1 MVKDS
6 SMARY
11 GLLLLLGACAN
22 VYAAPRLLL
31 SQAAFTVTVAQG
43 ANGATQIVE
52 AANQGDG
59 SLSLQLSSSVPW
71 LVPTLATPVACTLGN
86 GTCTPV
92 QIAVQSSSLAAG
104 TFTGTVTIT
113 DPNAVD
119 APQFVTVTA
128 LVGGSVPGKLEF
140 FVPPAGSAT
149 SSFTTASTVNTTVSN
164 SPWLSIAVN
173 GQGTFL
179 FNVPYQVTAAA
190 GGLAAGDYNGTITL
204 SGSSF
209 APDNK
214 AVAVLLHVTTSPILQ
229 PGSPSVQ
236 FKIAQG
242 ANKQTTLI
250 ATTNAGQGTLTVS
263 GVTAAA
269 ASGNWLSAAIS
280 SSGPFVN
287 ITADPTGLSPNTY
300 QGTVTIA
307 SNAANASVVV
317 PVTLVV
323 EAVTPPV
330 VFAGGVLNNGTFAGP
345 EQLAQG
351 DIVALFGDQLTFGDP
366 TQASVLPLGTNLGN
380 VQVLVNGTAAPL
392 YYVSPGQVNFQIPTN
407 ATVGNGT
414 ISVVRNGTTGN
425 RAFVSIAASVPRF
438 ILLNGG
444 PFAILTTPG
453 GSLTG
458 IPGSPVKDGDTV
470 VIYTIGLGPT
480 SPPVASGTASPG
492 SPPAM
497 TGTTQVCFGTLT
509 LFGKPQCTNAAFSGL
524 TPGLV
529 GLYQINVV
537 IPNTVASG
545 NQPMYFTVNGV
556 QSNTVQLAVQ

>member
-1 MVKDS
+1 MVKNS
-6 SMARY
+6 FIVRN
-11 GLLLLLGACAN
+11 GLFLLLGVCAN

-43 ANGATQIVE
+43 ANGPTQVVE
-52 AANQGDG
+52 AANNGDG
-59 SLSLQLSSSVPW
+59 SLTLQTSSSVSW
-71 LVPTLATPVACTLGN
+71 LVPSLGAQVACTLGN

-92 QIAVQSSSLAAG
+92 QIALQTASLAAG
-104 TFTGTVTIT
+104 VFTGTVTIT
-113 DPNAVD
+113 DPNAID
-119 APQFVTVTA
+119 APQFVTVTVQ
-128 LVGGSVPGKLEF
+128 VGGVVPSKLEF
-140 FVPPAGSAT
+140 FVQPSGSA
-149 SSFTTASTVNTTVSN
+149 SSTFTTGSTVNTQVSN

-179 FNVPYQVTAAA
+179 FNVPYKVTASGNGMAT
-190 GGLAAGDYNGTITL
+190 GDYNGTITL

-214 AVAVLLHVTTSPILQ
+214 SISVVMHVTTSPILQ
-229 PGSPSVQ
+229 TNSSVQ
-236 FKIAQG
+236 FRIAQG

-250 ATTNAGQGTLTVS
+250 ATANAGQGTLTVS

-269 ASGNWLSAAIS
+269 ASGNWLSASIS
-280 SSGPFVN
+280 SAGPYVN
-287 ITADPTGLSPNTY
+287 ITADPTGLTPNTY

-323 EAVTPPV
+323 EAATPPV
-330 VFAGGVLNNGTFAGP
+330 VFAGGVLNNGTFAGG

-366 TQASVLPLGTNLGN
+366 TQASTLPLGTTLGG

-392 YYVSPGQVNFQIPTN
+392 YYVSPGQVNFQIPIN
-407 ATVGNGT
+407 ASTGNGT
-414 ISVVRNGTTGN
+414 VSVVRNGTTGN
-425 RAFVSIAASVPRF
+425 RAFVSIASAVPRF
-438 ILLNGG
+438 LLLSGG
-444 PFAILTTPG
+444 PYAIMTTPS

-458 IPGSPVKDGDTV
+458 IPGSPVKNGDTV
-470 VIYTIGLGPT
+470 VIYTIGMGQT
-480 SPPVASGTASPG
+480 SPQVPSGTASPG
-492 SPPAM
+492 NPPA
-497 TGTTQVCFGTLT
+497 TTAKTQVCFGTVT
-509 LFGKPQCTNAAFSGL
+509 LFGNPQCTDAAFAGL

-529 GLYQINVV
+529 GLYQINVT

-545 NQPMYFTVNGV
+545 NQPVYFTVGGV
-556 QSNTVQLAVQ
+556 LSNIVQLAVQ